1 MRNLKRALSLA
12 LAAVMVLSMMVIGAG
27 AVSIDDFSDKD
38 EIVNTEA
45 VTTMVSLGVINGKDD
60 GSYDPTG
67 IVTRAEMAKLIS
79 VTLNGGKDP
88 TLGSI
93 TADFTDTKGHWAESY
108 IAYVASLG
116 IIDGRGDGT
125 FGPNDQVTGA
135 QAAKMILT
143 MLGYR
148 SDIEGFTGPTWAIN
162 VQTKGNDIDLFADM
176 LINPDEGLTRDD
188 TAQMLYNGVQ
198 SWMVEYRN
206 LEGSYDGIVY
216 PQPLNGTKANSTMLL
231 EKFKVAK
238 VTGVVEAT
246 SLISLS
252 GSTTVEGK
260 TRLSDVE
267 YLGTRYD
274 DDFTYP
280 IAVDSKYLG
289 YRVVLYVKGLN
300 SLSPNASNMEVV
312 GSYIVSDDNTAVI
325 TSARLKDTDAVKD
338 ALKGSGISMAK
349 AGADCVYIS
358 DTDTAWGTTD
368 GVRTMPGVEQTF
380 IDNNGDGTVDVVVQK
395 NPGLAKINTY
405 NEKDESMNISTI
417 GTVDFVDVLN
427 PKDVA
432 QGDYVLVYNYDGV
445 YVLAQAETVSGVVS
459 AFVNNATNINLSKI
473 TIDGTNYGIG
483 SGKNLAPDVMDLVGA
498 AMSDLVDGT
507 YTLYLDPHGN
517 ILGYVEDEGAIGN
530 YAVITGVNPTGSK
543 DGFYSVEVKLIL
555 ADGSTGKYD
564 VNLLASAKKWNA
576 TTNGAATNNLKE
588 AEMYKALTG
597 DTDNDGD
604 AETAT
609 AVGTL
614 VSYSM
619 NDGVVTLVRPE
630 YTTNNYHET
639 TSAANLQLQNSKAA
653 YTFGAGKL
661 MADDKTV
668 FFIKDSTGSYTT
680 VNGLKNLRSTALN
693 TIGTSQAIYYEA
705 TGSNTKVARAIFA
718 EVNAVYSSNSNY
730 AFVTGNYTKTT
741 SGTDTIYTYPVLLS
755 DGTVTTLQ
763 TKIED
768 NVGSSLVHE
777 YQVDGEFVTFDNNV
791 AYVVNEKVVTG
802 TGSNAVSVA
811 DADNIATG
819 KDSYPTAGATVWN
832 VEDTDNVFKTSLQK
846 NDLVALVLDEDGN
859 VKTAFVYDRQADDMT
874 SEVAGA
880 AAPVKSAGTLDLTKG
895 TWTGVADKDTL
906 SFNFTLGAN
915 QTAKISVSADANT
928 KGTTSNNGTE
938 VAKGGTFNGT
948 VYTAGANENGGKVTV
963 KITISEAG
971 KADRTYNYVI
981 TVSATQATASTA
993 AERTIAKT
1001 GNGTLTESTDKT
1013 SATLNGIVK
1022 ATDTLTLKVA
1032 PASSAA
1038 AVKVKS
1044 ITVSGLSTAGVPSPL
1059 PADIKTSAQT
1069 IYTVQAGD
1077 EGKTGTVTVV
1087 AEISEAGKLPLEE
1100 TYTFTITV
1108 SELYK
1113 YDSTKY
1119 AVGETV
1125 TVNGLTATKTY
1136 YLDGKVITASGT
1148 THNFTMPAHD
1158 VAAAVEVFELTPKA
1172 NLTGANGVLATKVEL
1187 SGANLITDGGK
1198 YYVEA
1203 GKAVTATVTLQGTA
1217 ETATKVE
1224 LSGGTVTSIS
1234 AGTVTNGVTDGTTKL
1249 VITKDGGTGVCTFT
1263 FTAAAKADIT
1273 VTIANN
1279 A

>member
-67 IVTRAEMAKLIS
+67 IVTRAEMAKLIA

-148 SDIEGFTGPTWAIN
+148 SDIEGFTGPTWAIS

-358 DTDTAWGTTD
+358 DTDTAWGTTN

-604 AETAT
+604 ADTAT

-619 NDGVVTLVRPE
+619 NNGVVTLVRPE

-741 SGTDTIYTYPVLLS
+741 SGTDTIYTYPVVLS

-963 KITISEAG
+963 KITVSEAG
-971 KADRTYNYVI
+971 KSDRIYNYVI
-981 TVSATQATASTA
+981 TVSATQATASTTT
-993 AERTIAKT
+993 ERTIAKT

-1022 ATDTLTLKVA
+1022 AGDKLQLKVD
-1032 PASSAA
+1032 PAA
-1038 AVKVKS
+1038 ASDVVVKS
-1044 ITVSGLSTAGVPSPL
+1044 ITVSGLSATGACAVNTDLDGTTA
-1059 PADIKTSAQT
+1059 ADIYT
-1069 IYTVQAGD
+1069 IQPGD

-1087 AEISEAGKLPLEE
+1087 AKISEAGKLDLEE

-1113 YDSTKY
+1113 YDSTNY

-1224 LSGGTVTSIS
+1224 LSAGTVTSIS

-1263 FTAAAKADIT
+1263 FTAAAKANIT